1 MTAETAIRPADAL
14 TARNPRYEL
23 LFEPLRIGPVTAPNR
38 FYQVPHCTG
47 MGIDF
52 PGSLRRL
59 REIKA
64 EGGWGVVNTEYC
76 SIHPSS
82 DDGPYRMA
90 SLWDERD
97 MGLLA
102 GVAEGIHEH
111 GALAGVEL
119 WHGGIKTPNRAS
131 REASLSPSGGP
142 NHYLYPQQ
150 TRAMD
155 KADIRAFL
163 RWQANAARRARQ
175 AGFDIVYCYA
185 GHGYLPFQFIS
196 PRWNRRSDEYG
207 GTIANRARLLREMIE
222 VTREAVG
229 DRCAVAVRLAMD
241 ELLGEEG
248 VTFEREGRE
257 VVSLLAELPDLW
269 DVNISYVENDSMS
282 ARFSEEGFQ
291 ERYVAEVKK
300 LTSKPVVGV
309 GRFTSPDMM
318 VSQIRRGILD
328 LIGAARPSIAD
339 PWLPRKIAEGREDEI
354 RECIGCNI
362 CRAHNNMGVPIRCT
376 QNPTMGEEY
385 RRSWHPEHVP
395 AAKGHAEDSVLVVGG
410 GPAGL
415 ECAMTLGKR
424 GYRVM
429 LAEARRELGGR
440 VTLESRLPGL
450 SSWGRVRDYRVG
462 QIGRLSNVEVFLESR
477 LSAADI
483 AGMDCRHVILAT
495 GASWRRDGTGY
506 ANPKP
511 VLDPAAPRVFTPD
524 DVLAGRLPEG
534 RVVIYDDD
542 QYYMAGAI
550 AEKLVQAGRHV
561 TFVTP
566 GLEVSSWTVMTDEQF
581 RVQTRLMAAG
591 VAIHLARHL
600 ASWDGATARIASIY
614 DGDAVDIAGD
624 SLLLVAARDPVDT
637 LARELA
643 AMREGGELDHIETLH
658 TIGDAF
664 VPGAIYAAVYA
675 GHRAAREFGEPIDPD
690 AVGYVRELVSLGNR
704 EEERR

>member
-1 MTAETAIRPADAL
+1 MTAEAIRRPQASP
-14 TARNPRYEL
+14 ARNPRYDI
-23 LFEPLRIGPVTAPNR
+23 LFEPVCVGPVTAPNR

-90 SLWDERD
+90 TLWDERD
-97 MGLLA
+97 MALLA
-102 GVAEGIHEH
+102 GIAEGIHAH

-119 WHGGIKTPNRAS
+119 WHGGLKTPNRAS
-131 REASLSPSGGP
+131 REVSLSPSGGP
-142 NHYLYPQQ
+142 NHYVFPQQ

-155 KADIRAFL
+155 KRDIRAFL
-163 RWQANAARRARQ
+163 RWQAAAARRARQ

-207 GTIANRARLLREMIE
+207 GSIANRTRLLREMIE
-222 VTREAVG
+222 VTKEAAG
-229 DRCAVAVRLAMD
+229 DRCAIAVRLAMD

-248 VTFEREGRE
+248 VTFAREGRE

-282 ARFSEEGFQ
+282 ARFSEEAFQ

-318 VSQIRRGILD
+318 VSQIRRGVLD

-362 CRAHNNMGVPIRCT
+362 CRAHNNMGAPIRCT

-385 RRSWHPEHVP
+385 RRGWHPERVP
-395 AAKGHAEDSVLVVGG
+395 PAKAHLQEPVLVVGG
-410 GPAGL
+410 GPAGF

-450 SSWGRVRDYRVG
+450 SSWARVRDYRLW
-462 QIGRLSNVEVFLESR
+462 QINRLSNVEVFLESR

-495 GASWRRDGTGY
+495 GARWRLDGLGY
-506 ANPKP
+506 ANLQP
-511 VLDPAAPRVFTPD
+511 VLDPTAPRLFTPD
-524 DVLAGRLPEG
+524 DVLAGHLPQG
-534 RVVIYDDD
+534 HVVIYDDD
-542 QYYMAGAI
+542 QYYMSGVL
-550 AEKLVQAGRHV
+550 AEKLLQAGLRV

-566 GLEVSSWTVMTDEQF
+566 GLEVSSWTTMTDEQF

-591 VAIHLARHL
+591 VTIHLARRL
-600 ASWDGATARIASIY
+600 ASWDGGTAGFASIY
-614 DGDAVDIAGD
+614 DGVILAVDAD
-624 SLLLVAARDPVDT
+624 ALLLVAARESND
-637 LARELA
+637 ELA
-643 AMREGGELDHIETLH
+643 HELQGLAGLETLS
-658 TIGDAF
+658 TIGDAH
-664 VPGAIYAAVYA
+664 VPGAIYAAVYG
-675 GHRAAREFGEPIDPD
+675 GHRMAREFGERIDPD
-690 AVGYVRELVSLGNR
+690 AVGYIRELVDLSDNEAR
-704 EEERR
+704 QR